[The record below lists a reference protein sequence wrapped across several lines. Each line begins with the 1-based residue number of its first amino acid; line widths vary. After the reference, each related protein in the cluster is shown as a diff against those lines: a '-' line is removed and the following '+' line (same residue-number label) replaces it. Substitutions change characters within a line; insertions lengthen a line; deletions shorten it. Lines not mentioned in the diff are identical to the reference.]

1 MNTLKT
7 YVIWS
12 SDKVAQYAYSIDR
25 ELAADFE
32 TYAGLLVA
40 EELENCSIS
49 SSVVTGDIKELINA
63 FYNETDR
70 ELCYEEIPQQ
80 IEFILYKSCDADYSQ
95 SVEDGALCSLNTH
108 GIYEAKGEAY
118 AALKANAYEVANCL
132 GRDDDLSY
140 VAFDAYGNFLD
151 CGDFAAGY

>member
-12 SDKVAQYAYSIDR
+12 QSKVESYAKGLD
-25 ELAADFE
+25 ADCS
-32 TYAGLLVA
+32 TYAGLLAVEA
-40 EELENCSIS
+40 VDDCSIS
-49 SSVVTGDIKELINA
+49 SNVVTPDIKELMSAI
-63 FYNETDR
+63 YNESDIDM
-70 ELCYEEIPQQ
+70 CYEEIQMP

-95 SVEDGALCSLNTH
+95 SVEDGALCALNTH

-118 AALKANAYEVANCL
+118 EALKANAHNVADCL
-132 GRDDDLSY
+132 GRADDLSY

-151 CGDFAAGY
+151 CGTFKAGY